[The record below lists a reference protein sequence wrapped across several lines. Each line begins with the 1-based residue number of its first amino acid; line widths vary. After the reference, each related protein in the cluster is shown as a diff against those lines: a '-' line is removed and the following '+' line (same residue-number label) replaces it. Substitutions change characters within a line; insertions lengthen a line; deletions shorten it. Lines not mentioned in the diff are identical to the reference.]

1 MSSVIDLYLAY
12 RFLKNLVLPF
22 EKWEAYKTGVIDK
35 NGAILIPKNKR
46 NSQQNYSLGYFDVI
60 GMNLKKLLGKLP
72 GGQSAI
78 ASYAAALLLLREYN
92 KVNEIKE
99 ETLSEDIDLEWLQ
112 AEFDDCMLEA
122 QKMFEDWNSDKEQK
136 IQDFA
141 SWAIK
146 KLEIKKAPH
155 IKLVAGS
162 GTNALGYFNSETKD
176 IVIAIKNRHQMDI
189 MRTLAHELVHRKQSE
204 SGEINGKTGSSN
216 ENQAN
221 ALAGVLLRHWGEKNP
236 DHFNEE
242 GEAPTNNVG
251 GGKIAGTV
259 GDPPVY
265 PKNKYRA
272 NNEIDSKKIARRV
285 LGIINGGK
293 Q

>member
-1 MSSVIDLYLAY
+1 MSDVINLYLAY

-22 EKWEAYKTGVIDK
+22 EKWEAYKTGVIDID
-35 NGAILIPKNKR
+35 GAILVPR
-46 NSQQNYSLGYFDVI
+46 GERTQQQKDSFGYFDLI

-72 GGQSAI
+72 GGKSAI

-92 KVNEIKE
+92 KKEIKE
-99 ETLSEDIDLEWLQ
+99 DFNDYVDMDWLQ
-112 AEFDDCMLEA
+112 REFNICLAEAEELFEEA
-122 QKMFEDWNSDKEQK
+122 NQIDEDWTPDKKQRIK
-136 IQDFA
+136 DFA

-146 KLEIKKAPH
+146 QLEIKKAPR

-176 IVIAIKNRHQMDI
+176 IVIAFKNRHQMDI

-204 SGEINGKTGSSN
+204 SGEINGETGSSN
-216 ENQAN
+216 ENEAN

-242 GEAPTNNVG
+242 GEAPTNNVSG
-251 GGKIAGTV
+251 GNIASV
-259 GDPPVY
+259 GIGPKGEPPM
-265 PKNKYRA
+265 KK
-272 NNEIDSKKIARRV
+272 SKV
-285 LGIINGGK
+285 LKRFKEYTGAI
-293 Q
+293 